1 MEELVRTIVRAL
13 VSSAEE
19 VEIREIEGS
28 NTRILEIKVSKQDVG
43 KLLGK
48 KGRNITALRNI
59 VSAAGK
65 GKRHCVIEVVDGKPF
80 ELQRQISK
88 GKITRLFKDRDYGFI
103 EADDGRSIYFH
114 TSSLKG
120 VGIQSLSPYQ
130 PVEFEVEE
138 GPRGAKA
145 VRVVPMAG
153 KGLCSP

>member
-1 MEELVRTIVRAL
+1 MEDLLRAMVRAL
-13 VSSAEE
+13 VDFPDD
-19 VEIREIEGS
+19 VVIREIEGP

-48 KGRNITALRNI
+48 KGRNIGALRTI

-65 GKRHCVIEVVDGKPF
+65 GKGPYIVDVIVENGL
-80 ELQRQISK
+80 ESRRQMSK
-88 GKITRLFKDRDYGFI
+88 GKIRRLFKDRDYGFI

-120 VGIQSLSPYQ
+120 EGIQSLSPYQ

-138 GPRGAKA
+138 GIKGIRA
-145 VRVVPMAG
+145 VRVVPMNQ
-153 KGLCSP
+153 KGN